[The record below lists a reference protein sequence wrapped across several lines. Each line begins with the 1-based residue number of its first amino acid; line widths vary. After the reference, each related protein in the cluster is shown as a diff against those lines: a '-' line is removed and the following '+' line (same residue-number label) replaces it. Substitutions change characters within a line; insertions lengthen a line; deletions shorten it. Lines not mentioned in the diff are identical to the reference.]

1 MSLAIDF
8 RKIIRYPPELFMS
21 AMPTDL
27 IAGENVVA
35 TYVNPDPY
43 VLILQGLSFS
53 RTSGISFRADVDGM
67 TDVIRLD
74 DLGSSRGIDYE
85 ERIKIPITRLA
96 TLKFLTSSAVSG
108 YAWRH
113 KLLVMRPTTAMKLQ
127 LGMRLSPD
135 DVELAGRYD
144 LQRTLVLSIPQAFDI
159 YSGVE
164 DYKTVMI
171 KLSSS
176 GTVARLTV
184 PQGKKYILLGVSAL
198 RPSAPAQAYL
208 NIERDDS
215 TIQTYDLYTL
225 SGLEQEAP
233 LRIVA
238 LNKLVVSLDVKASGT
253 YYVRLVYGIGRLTLR
268 EKVMWNLELSSAERT
283 LAEQEDLFNKVRAGV
298 I

>member
-1 MSLAIDF
+1 MSLVIDF
-8 RKIIRYPPELFMS
+8 RKMIRYPPELFMS
-21 AMPTDL
+21 ALPTDL
-27 IAGENVVA
+27 IAGENIVA
-35 TYVNPDPY
+35 TYINPDPY

-53 RTSGISFRADVDGM
+53 RASGISFRADVDGM
-67 TDVIRLD
+67 TDVVRLD
-74 DLGSSRGIDYE
+74 NLGSSRGIDYE
-85 ERIKIPITRLA
+85 ERIKIPVTRLA
-96 TLKFLTSSAVSG
+96 TLKFFTQSATAG

-135 DVELAGRYD
+135 DVDLATKYD
-144 LQRTLVLSIPQAFDI
+144 LQRMLALSTPQAFDI

-164 DYKTVMI
+164 DYKTVMV

-198 RPSAPAQAYL
+198 RPSASAQAYL
-208 NIERDDS
+208 NIERDDLL
-215 TIQTYDLYTL
+215 IQTYDLYTL
-225 SGLEQEAP
+225 PGLEQEAS

-238 LNKLVVSLDVKASGT
+238 LDKLVVSLDVRASGT

-268 EKVMWNLELSSAERT
+268 EKIMWGLELSSTERA

-298 I
+298 V